1 MKINLTRTIM
11 SVIGVAG
18 SSLLMIIGF
27 GIEKALI
34 VSDKKELYG
43 VGVFSEIFKGFSVAL
58 LILTIIILLVQIFK
72 ERLKEMSMRRVHGE
86 GYVKIWVSVLL
97 EMVFIGLVGYIISAL
112 LASPTMLLNRFI
124 FGINEHLSINFLSYF
139 KTFLIVFLTIV
150 ISASFGLIKIYKL
163 NLGESIKFSE

>member
-1 MKINLTRTIM
+1 
-11 SVIGVAG
+11 
-18 SSLLMIIGF
+18 
-27 GIEKALI
+27 
-34 VSDKKELYG
+34 
-43 VGVFSEIFKGFSVAL
+43 
-58 LILTIIILLVQIFK
+58 
-72 ERLKEMSMRRVHGE
+72 
-86 GYVKIWVSVLL
+86 VSVLL
-97 EMVFIGLVGYIISAL
+97 EMVFIGLVGYIISVL